1 MASYP
6 AEIGIRPSCVFPSC
20 RVLICPCGAAQGEA
34 PLLFGIEDALW
45 HVRAQRCADG
55 ALRV

>member
-6 AEIGIRPSCVFPSC
+6 ADIGIRPSCVLPLMSGAYF
-20 RVLICPCGAAQGEA
+20 PCGAAQGEA